1 MMKEKKKILY
11 IPMKQNLEHIILLV
25 IYCKLLYRL
34 YNYKL
39 KKKKKKK
46 KKKKEKI
53 KIFKYLLTINIII

>member
-46 KKKKEKI
+46 KKKKL
-53 KIFKYLLTINIII
+53 KYLNIY

>member
-11 IPMKQNLEHIILLV
+11 IPMKQNIEHIILLV

-46 KKKKEKI
+46 KIKKKK
-53 KIFKYLLTINIII
+53 KKKKRKN